1 MASIPGAEERNT
13 HPLMSRQTVSSDWVS
28 LREAAE
34 ILGVHPATIRNWAD
48 RGDLPARRTPGGHR
62 RFRRAD
68 LLQWLETRQ
77 APPPAEIQMLIQSAL
92 GRARLHIS
100 EGSMQAMAWYAGMDD
115 AARQSMAQRGRAML
129 EALQGYLVDSADV
142 EDRDASVR
150 RLGEEYARF
159 LIGQGLTFSEA
170 MEGFTIFSDFLHEA
184 TLNIVEVITARPPTE
199 WLALLR
205 QVRGFTNA
213 LLLGIAQVYDR
224 VQPSGEGR

>member
-1 MASIPGAEERNT
+1 
-13 HPLMSRQTVSSDWVS
+13 MSRQTVSSDWVS

-34 ILGVHPATIRNWAD
+34 LLGVHPATIRNWAD

-92 GRARLHIS
+92 GRTRLHIS

-129 EALQGYLVDSADV
+129 EALQAYLVDSA
-142 EDRDASVR
+142 EGEEREASVR

-159 LIGQGLTFSEA
+159 LIGQGLTFSQA

-184 TLNIVEVITARPPTE
+184 ALNIVEVITARPPTE

-213 LLLGIAQVYDR
+213 LLLGIAQMYDR
-224 VQPSGEGR
+224 VHPSGEGR